1 MTNNVQINVTAQ
13 DNTAQGLGA
22 AEQSVSSFGQNVG
35 GILAGAG
42 AAAGA
47 LLIAGVTK
55 ALDQGKI
62 EGKLA
67 AQLGATPAEAKKY
80 GDIAGELY
88 ADAITTDFQG
98 AADAIKATMQSGLL
112 PEGATNAQIKSISTK
127 VADLANTFDE
137 DLGGV
142 TNAVSQLM
150 RTGLAKNADEAFDI
164 ITKGMQS
171 GANKSEDFLDTI
183 NEYSTQFRRLGIDGQ
198 TATGLLSQGLK
209 AGARDADQVA
219 DALGQFG
226 ERALAGGTAIDEAYA
241 SIGLNAD
248 EMAAKL
254 GKGGKSAEEA
264 LSQTLG
270 ALRGTKDE
278 QVKLNAA
285 AALFGDP
292 ANVMGESLYALDP
305 ATAAA
310 SAGMDKAKGATDK
323 LGNALRDNAG
333 VKIDKF
339 KRKIEQNV
347 VNFLG
352 DTVIPAMSDFKSFV
366 TSNFSEIWSEAGKGS
381 DDLGDRILNALGSLG
396 EKVKEKFTEEILPKF
411 IDAVMG
417 LGEDIANYITENPM
431 EAMKIALIA
440 SAMIVAL
447 MLLPALIAAGIGATV
462 MLIVAGF
469 VKKLIEVLTEKLPE
483 WWDSFTEWIDE
494 KADQAGGTLDSWGD
508 AISDW
513 FGDLWDDYIEGPIER
528 QWDSLVNNIRS
539 LPGRIRKAA
548 SGMWDG
554 IKDGFKAAINA
565 VIGWWNGLG
574 FTWPS
579 VEILGT
585 TWGGGS
591 WGTPNIPYLARG
603 GLASGLAIVG
613 ERGPEL
619 VNLPSGSKVHSTE
632 DSARMLSGGGG
643 GGGRPMHITLKIGE
657 KTLGDLLVDPIRGA
671 VRSRGGNVQAVLG
684 RG

>member
-1 MTNNVQINVTAQ
+1 MTNNVQVTVTAQ

-22 AEQSVSSFGQNVG
+22 AEKSVSSFGTAMG
-35 GILAGAG
+35 GILASAG

-62 EGKLA
+62 EAKLG

-80 GDIAGELY
+80 GDIAGEMY

-112 PEGATNAQIKSISTK
+112 PPTATNAQIKSISTK

-137 DLGGV
+137 DLGSV

-264 LSQTLG
+264 LSQTLN

-292 ANVMGESLYALDP
+292 ANVMGDSLYALDP
-305 ATAAA
+305 ASAAA

-323 LGNALRDNAG
+323 LGDALHNNAG
-333 VKIDKF
+333 AKLEKF
-339 KRKIEQNV
+339 KRGLEQNV

-352 DTVIPAMSDFKSFV
+352 DTVIPAMTDFKTFV
-366 TSNFSEIWSEAGKGS
+366 SENFSSIWNEAGKGS
-381 DDLGDRILNALGSLG
+381 DGLGDQILNALGSLG

-417 LGEDIANYITENPM
+417 LGEDIANYIMENPM
-431 EAMKIALIA
+431 EALKIGLIA
-440 SAMIVAL
+440 AAMIVAF
-447 MLLPALIAAGIGATV
+447 MLLPALIAAGIAATV
-462 MLIVAGF
+462 ALIVAGF
-469 VKKLIEVLTEKLPE
+469 VKELIDVLTEKLPE

-494 KADQAGGTLDSWGD
+494 KAEEAGDTLSSWGD

-513 FGDLWDDYIEGPIER
+513 FGDLWEDYIEDPIEGA
-528 QWDSLVNNIRS
+528 WDDLVENIRK

-554 IKDGFKAAINA
+554 IKEGFKAAINA
-565 VIGWWNGLG
+565 VIGWWNGLSW
-574 FTWPS
+574 TWPS
-579 VEILGT
+579 VEVLGT

-591 WGTPNIPYLARG
+591 FNTPNIPYLARG
-603 GLASGLAIVG
+603 GLASGLALVG

-619 VNLPSGSKVHSTE
+619 VSLPAGSKVNSTE

-643 GGGRPMHITLKIGE
+643 GGRPMHITLMIGD
-657 KTLGDLLVDPIRGA
+657 KKLGDLLVDPIRGA

-684 RG
+684 RAG